1 MSGNSSI
8 LFFYS
13 RIFSSVR
20 SFISDLL
27 VQHDMYQTRNGI
39 VLSNHAQIF
48 QIGGFNW
55 NGFRIGIIC
64 LANLHKQFQ
73 EQTTMMLHLDLMIV
87 HIASS
92 ILVCLEEN

>member
-1 MSGNSSI
+1 
-8 LFFYS
+8 
-13 RIFSSVR
+13 
-20 SFISDLL
+20 
-27 VQHDMYQTRNGI
+27 MYQNRNGI
-39 VLSNHAQIF
+39 LLSNQAQIF

-55 NGFRIGIIC
+55 NGFRIGISY

-92 ILVCLEEN
+92 ILVCLEENERRETTQRLM